1 MIGMIIRRLAI
12 GLLVM
17 WGAATLIFVIIRV
30 APGDPAAVLLGPDAE
45 PDQISRLRAELG
57 LDQPIFVQYGNYLL
71 DTVRLDFG
79 DSYRLRMPA
88 IEAVFDRLPATVEL
102 TLTSTALAVAVG
114 LTLGILAGMRP
125 NTWADRIVSGL
136 TTMLQSFPTFWIGI
150 MLILIFALWLR
161 LTPSAGT
168 GTPLHMVL
176 PAVTLAFPFVAI
188 VARVTRSSLVEN
200 MGEAYLDTAYAKGLT
215 LRQAVLGHALKNSL
229 IPVITVIGLHI
240 GALLGGAV
248 VVENV
253 FAWPGLGT
261 LMVEAVGNRDYTVVQ
276 AATLIVAG
284 VIVLLNLAT
293 DLVYRVLDPRI
304 RTGRT
309 A

>member
-1 MIGMIIRRLAI
+1 MIAMILRRLAI

-45 PDQISRLRAELG
+45 PDQIARLRTELG
-57 LDQPIFVQYGNYLL
+57 LDQPVLVQYGHYLL
-71 DTVRLDFG
+71 DTIRLDFG

-88 IEAVFDRLPATVEL
+88 IEAVFERLPATIEL

-114 LTLGILAGMRP
+114 LALGILAGMRP
-125 NTWADRIVSGL
+125 DTLLDRIVSSF

-168 GTPLHMVL
+168 GTPLHMIL

-188 VARVTRSSLVEN
+188 VARVTRSSLAEN
-200 MGEAYLDTAYAKGLT
+200 MSEPYLDTAYAKGLT
-215 LRQAVLGHALKNSL
+215 RGQAVLGHALKNSL

-276 AATLIVAG
+276 AVTLIVAG
-284 VIVLLNLAT
+284 LIVVLNLAT

-304 RTGRT
+304 RTGG
-309 A
+309 AA

>member
-1 MIGMIIRRLAI
+1 
-12 GLLVM
+12 
-17 WGAATLIFVIIRV
+17 LI
-30 APGDPAAVLLGPDAE
+30 
-45 PDQISRLRAELG
+45 
-57 LDQPIFVQYGNYLL
+57 

-79 DSYRLRMPA
+79 SSYRLRMPA
-88 IEAVFDRLPATVEL
+88 IEAVLERLPATIEL
-102 TLTSTALAVAVG
+102 TLTSTALAVVVG

-125 NTWADRIVSGL
+125 NTLSDRIVSGL
-136 TTMLQSFPTFWIGI
+136 TTLLQSFPTFWIGI

-200 MGEAYLDTAYAKGLT
+200 LAEPYLDTAYAKGLT
-215 LRQAVLGHALKNSL
+215 LGQAVLGHALKNSL

-261 LMVEAVGNRDYTVVQ
+261 LMVDSVGNRDYAVVQ
-276 AATLIVAG
+276 AATLVVAG
-284 VIVLLNLAT
+284 LIALINLAT

-304 RTGRT
+304 RSGRT

>member
-1 MIGMIIRRLAI
+1 MIIRRLAI

-45 PDQISRLRAELG
+45 PGQIARLRAELG

-88 IEAVFDRLPATVEL
+88 IEAVFDRLPATIEL
-102 TLTSTALAVAVG
+102 TLTSTALAVVVG

-125 NTWADRIVSGL
+125 NTWTDRIVSGL

-309 A
+309 S

>member
-45 PDQISRLRAELG
+45 PGQIARLRAELG

-88 IEAVFDRLPATVEL
+88 IEAVFDRLPATIEL
-102 TLTSTALAVAVG
+102 TLTSTALAVVVG

-125 NTWADRIVSGL
+125 NTWTDRIVSGL

-309 A
+309 S

>member
-45 PDQISRLRAELG
+45 PDQIARLRAELG
-57 LDQPIFVQYGNYLL
+57 LDQPILVQYVNYLL

-88 IEAVFDRLPATVEL
+88 IEAVLDRLPATIEL
-102 TLTSTALAVAVG
+102 TLTSTALAVVVG
-114 LTLGILAGMRP
+114 LTLGVLAGMRP
-125 NTWADRIVSGL
+125 NTLLDRIVSGL

-188 VARVTRSSLVEN
+188 VARVTRSSLAEN

-304 RTGRT
+304 RTGRP

>member
-1 MIGMIIRRLAI
+1 MIIRRLAI

-45 PDQISRLRAELG
+45 PGQIARLRGELG
-57 LDQPIFVQYGNYLL
+57 LDQPLLVQYGNYLL

-88 IEAVFDRLPATVEL
+88 IEAVLDRLPATIEL
-102 TLTSTALAVAVG
+102 TLTSTTLAVIVG
-114 LTLGILAGMRP
+114 LALGILAGMRP
-125 NTWADRIVSGL
+125 NTLLDRIVSGL

-188 VARVTRSSLVEN
+188 VARVTRSSLAEN
-200 MGEAYLDTAYAKGLT
+200 MGEPYLDTAYAKGLT

-304 RTGRT
+304 RTGRP

>member
-1 MIGMIIRRLAI
+1 MIIRRLAI

-17 WGAATLIFVIIRV
+17 WGAATLIFVIVRI

-45 PDQISRLRAELG
+45 PGQIARLRAELG
-57 LDQPIFVQYGNYLL
+57 LDQPVPVQYWNYLI

-79 DSYRLRMPA
+79 SSYRLRMPA
-88 IEAVFDRLPATVEL
+88 IEAVLERLPATIEL
-102 TLTSTALAVAVG
+102 TLTSTALAVVVG

-125 NTWADRIVSGL
+125 NTLSDRIVSGL
-136 TTMLQSFPTFWIGI
+136 TTLLQSFPTFWIGI

-200 MGEAYLDTAYAKGLT
+200 LAEPYLDTAYAKGLT
-215 LRQAVLGHALKNSL
+215 LGQAVLGHALKNSL

-261 LMVEAVGNRDYTVVQ
+261 LMVDSVGNRDYAVVQ
-276 AATLIVAG
+276 AATLVVAG
-284 VIVLLNLAT
+284 LIVLINLAT

-304 RTGRT
+304 RSGRT

>member
-1 MIGMIIRRLAI
+1 MIGMILRRLAI
-12 GLLVM
+12 GLLVI

-30 APGDPAAVLLGPDAE
+30 APGNPAAVLLGPDAQ
-45 PDQISRLRAELG
+45 PDQIARLRAELG
-57 LDQPIFVQYGNYLL
+57 LDQPILVQYGHYLL

-79 DSYRLRMPA
+79 DSYRLKMPA
-88 IEAVFDRLPATVEL
+88 IEAVLERLPATIEL
-102 TLTSTALAVAVG
+102 TLTSTTLAVVVG
-114 LTLGILAGMRP
+114 LTLGIIAGMRP
-125 NTWADRIVSGL
+125 DTLLDRVVSSL

-200 MGEAYLDTAYAKGLT
+200 MSEPYLDTAYAKGLT
-215 LRQAVLGHALKNSL
+215 RGQAVLGHALKNSL

-284 VIVLLNLAT
+284 LIVVINLAT
-293 DLVYRVLDPRI
+293 DLVYRILDPRI
-304 RTGRT
+304 RSGSM

>member
-45 PDQISRLRAELG
+45 PDQIARLRAELG
-57 LDQPIFVQYGNYLL
+57 LDQPILVQYVNYLL

-88 IEAVFDRLPATVEL
+88 IEAVFDRLPATIEL
-102 TLTSTALAVAVG
+102 TLTSTALAVVVG
-114 LTLGILAGMRP
+114 LTLGVLAGMRP
-125 NTWADRIVSGL
+125 NTLLDRIVSGL

-176 PAVTLAFPFVAI
+176 PAMTLAFPFVAI
-188 VARVTRSSLVEN
+188 VARVTRSSLAEN

-304 RTGRT
+304 RTGRP